1 MAPPCSGQARTQC
14 QFLSRLC
21 ASRKLCYGN
30 YTLRLFFIGCHRQRQ
45 RQLRWLPTLLLLI
58 RSQRSSGQ
66 LLRIA
71 SRMKTDIDDRL
82 NPQAPPPV
90 PLHMAGLLKN
100 FIWNETLKITAR
112 KAITAQRTTFS
123 LPLAP
128 FPRSAHRAIHFQLNW
143 NACFLTTTF
152 ATYYTI
158 AHFPFPLCH
167 DSPSCPVAQLS
178 WSSSVGPAVSFSTIC
193 SHISPATCRNHP
205 RCRIRTQLVVVV
217 VVVIRARVTQNKA
230 IFLQNMDILGLW
242 ICWKIKMAATS
253 QCVWEKQRMGE
264 REWDLFALQQSQG
277 VSCTPIPRP
286 SPLWNGRIV
295 CGTVG

>member
-1 MAPPCSGQARTQC
+1 MAPPCPGQPRTQC
-14 QFLSRLC
+14 QFHSRLC

-82 NPQAPPPV
+82 NSRG
-90 PLHMAGLLKN
+90 PLPLSMPLARLLKN

-123 LPLAP
+123 LP
-128 FPRSAHRAIHFQLNW
+128 RSAQRAIHFQLNW

-158 AHFPFPLCH
+158 AHFTFPVSPLPWLAQL
-167 DSPSCPVAQLS
+167 PSCR
-178 WSSSVGPAVSFSTIC
+178 G
-193 SHISPATCRNHP
+193 
-205 RCRIRTQLVVVV
+205 VVVS
-217 VVVIRARVTQNKA
+217 ARPCHSRPFA
-230 IFLQNMDILGLW
+230 RIFRLLR
-242 ICWKIKMAATS
+242 AATIHAAAS
-253 QCVWEKQRMGE
+253 GPNSS
-264 REWDLFALQQSQG
+264 LS
-277 VSCTPIPRP
+277 
-286 SPLWNGRIV
+286 
-295 CGTVG
+295 

>member
-1 MAPPCSGQARTQC
+1 
-14 QFLSRLC
+14 
-21 ASRKLCYGN
+21 
-30 YTLRLFFIGCHRQRQ
+30 
-45 RQLRWLPTLLLLI
+45 
-58 RSQRSSGQ
+58 
-66 LLRIA
+66 
-71 SRMKTDIDDRL
+71 MKTDIDDRL

-112 KAITAQRTTFS
+112 KAITAQRTTFP

-128 FPRSAHRAIHFQLNW
+128 FPRSAQRAIHFQLNW

-158 AHFPFPLCH
+158 AHFPMTR
-167 DSPSCPVAQLS
+167 PVAQLS
-178 WSSSVGPAVSFSTIC
+178 WSSSVGAAVSFSTIC

-253 QCVWEKQRMGE
+253 QCVWERVGE
-264 REWDLFALQQSQG
+264 RERGSETCLHYNSHKGLVVPPFQGLPPFEMVELFAAQSVKLWTKCNKSNNLYIDMIVSNGQQSQ
-277 VSCTPIPRP
+277 
-286 SPLWNGRIV
+286 L
-295 CGTVG
+295 